1 MAFFAGKSAS
11 DAIFVYE
18 MMTLR
23 RGSEIQILV
32 FYLVCYE
39 VRRFEEVRTF

>member
-23 RGSEIQILV
+23 RGSEFRSSF

-39 VRRFEEVRTF
+39 VRRFEKVRTF